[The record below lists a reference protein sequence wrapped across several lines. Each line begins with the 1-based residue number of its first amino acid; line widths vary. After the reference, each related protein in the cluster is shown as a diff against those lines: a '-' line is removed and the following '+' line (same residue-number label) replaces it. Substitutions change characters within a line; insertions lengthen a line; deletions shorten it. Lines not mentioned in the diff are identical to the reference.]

1 MTAFK
6 IFLVDDDPF
15 FLNITEQYL
24 NNIGVTNIQSFTNG
38 SDCLNTLDEKPDIIF
53 LDYNMDTLS
62 GIDVLKKIKR
72 FNPNIYV
79 VIISAQEEIKP
90 AVDMLKYGAFDY
102 IQKNS
107 IDQDRLKAILS
118 KIDDMQVLLKAKS
131 PSFIKNIFKSFAL

>member
-1 MTAFK
+1 MTTFK

-15 FLNITEQYL
+15 FLNIAEQYL
-24 NNIGVTNIQSFTNG
+24 NNIGVNDIQSFTNG
-38 SDCLNTLDEKPDIIF
+38 SDCLSSLDEKPDIIF

-72 FNPNIYV
+72 FDPNIYV

-102 IQKNS
+102 IQKNT
-107 IDQDRLKAILS
+107 IDQDKLKAILS
-118 KIDDMQVLLKAKS
+118 KIDDMQALLKAKS
-131 PSFIKNIFKSFAL
+131 PSFIKNIFKVFTL